1 MEAGKEVH
9 YSVLQPFCCA
19 QQLVR
24 ECAHV
29 YVITRAHVH
38 PSRTRV
44 RSRAHLNLRT
54 CIFIMS
60 VDSFLIWGGCFF
72 FADVVHVLVLLL
84 LLLVLLKTR
93 MDTLTLK
100 DAAARETVQ

>member
-24 ECAHV
+24 ESAHV
-29 YVITRAHVH
+29 YVIARAHVH

-44 RSRAHLNLRT
+44 RSRAHLTLRT
-54 CIFIMS
+54 RIFTMS
-60 VDSFLIWGGCFF
+60 VDSFIIWGWLLFF
-72 FADVVHVLVLLL
+72 L
-84 LLLVLLKTR
+84 
-93 MDTLTLK
+93 LTLY
-100 DAAARETVQ
+100 TYWYYWYYYWYF